1 MYTKYIY
8 LYITVNILIYNI
20 YIFINNHSFH
30 RDVMNIHIFVL
41 QIKVFMCVH
50 HAG

>member
-20 YIFINNHSFH
+20 YIYLLITTPFIE
-30 RDVMNIHIFVL
+30 ML
-41 QIKVFMCVH
+41 
-50 HAG
+50 